1 MGKLKSLLA
10 DASECLQVPI
20 EEVMEMSLVELNT
33 LLEQRIKGLEQAESE
48 IDKQIEEVDKQIKE
62 KEQEI
67 SAQMGWD
74 VDVDEDGP
82 FICIAEK

>member
-1 MGKLKSLLA
+1 
-10 DASECLQVPI
+10 
-20 EEVMEMSLVELNT
+20 MSLVELNT

>member
-1 MGKLKSLLA
+1 MGKLKALVGDAAERLQLSL
-10 DASECLQVPI
+10 
-20 EEVMEMSLVELNT
+20 EEVMSMSLVELDT
-33 LLEQRIKGLEQAESE
+33 LLNEQIKGLEQAESE
-48 IDKQIEEVDKQIKE
+48 IDKQIEE

-67 SAQMGWD
+67 TAQMGWD